1 MPQYTYYVNCW
12 LNVLGKKQVFELM
25 LLLTL
30 YVYNKICKFNELL
43 NIPSFYAKTN
53 HA

>member
-1 MPQYTYYVNCW
+1 MPQYTYYVNW

-30 YVYNKICKFNELL
+30 YIIKYVNFNELL
-43 NIPSFYAKTN
+43 DIPSFYAKTN